1 MIQEWD
7 FDGILM
13 KTYVKIA
20 LRTRVE
26 TKPLEVGRALLD
38 VLSLGDG
45 QLYPEQVSHN
55 PDRFKDAF
63 SGPDTLDVWWNE
75 VAQIR
80 VEGAISDFSLD
91 FAWRRKA
98 AVKSNGY
105 VCHTTRN
112 NRGAVLPG
120 TVNITC
126 QWSSKVERFE
136 VFRALIDV
144 FPPRLAMLHLFTAPE
159 IGRPSPWSSF
169 EAGSFGAALNPDI
182 ANIAWAMYYGDE
194 FSNEGDRQGMRE
206 RGFFVD
212 ERLNGY
218 LVTVTEKLE
227 DVRNNFNG
235 FSLRRA
241 ELKSLYRPGRFRI
254 GEEPAPKPLVA

>member
-1 MIQEWD
+1 
-7 FDGILM
+7 M

-20 LRTRVE
+20 LRSRIE

-63 SGPDTLDVWWNE
+63 TGAETLDVWWNE
-75 VAQIR
+75 VAQMR
-80 VEGAISDFSLD
+80 FEGAISDFSLD

-98 AVKSNGY
+98 AVKSTGY

-112 NRGAVLPG
+112 NRGAMLPG
-120 TVNITC
+120 TVNLTC
-126 QWSSKVERFE
+126 QWSSKVDWIE
-136 VFRALIDV
+136 VFRALIDI

-159 IGRPSPWSSF
+159 LGRPSPWSSF
-169 EAGSFGAALNPDI
+169 EAGSFGAALKPDI
-182 ANIAWAMYYGDE
+182 TNIAWAMYYGDE
-194 FSNEGDRQGMRE
+194 FAEEGDRQRMRE
-206 RGFFVD
+206 RGFAVD
-212 ERLNGY
+212 ERSNGY

-227 DVRNNFNG
+227 DVKDG
-235 FSLRRA
+235 FDVFSRHRA
-241 ELKSLYRPGRFRI
+241 ELKTLYRPGRFRI
-254 GEEPAPKPLVA
+254 EEEPALERNVTCSELAKFH